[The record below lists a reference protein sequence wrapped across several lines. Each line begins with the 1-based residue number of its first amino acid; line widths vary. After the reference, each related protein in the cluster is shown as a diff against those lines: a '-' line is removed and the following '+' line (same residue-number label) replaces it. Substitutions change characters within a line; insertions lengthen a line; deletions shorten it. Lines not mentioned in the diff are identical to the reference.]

1 MKQKFEEM
9 KKILRLTTL
18 LAAVL
23 LTTACDKESQ
33 TLPQERD
40 IIYTVDAERHGAH
53 LKTDTEWEE
62 LLDAFCNY
70 AEEGST
76 VSFHNINSQPTKGAR
91 KEVTYR
97 TTSREEIK
105 RWMRKMENEGRTVT
119 VTYDSAHGTWNGVAY
134 ATAPQVDETG
144 AFDSRGA
151 TLSLFS
157 VSEGSRVRF
166 SRGNLQRHN
175 ASGTWQM
182 AQEQYLFPNDN
193 AEWTGIFEWDN
204 DNTQSWTTG
213 QEATFSGLAGQWRIL
228 TEEEW
233 QWLLEWRSASPLG
246 DVAEA
251 RYACVT
257 VGGVRGLLLFPDSY
271 NHPTG
276 VAIPVNINGV
286 NSTVW
291 DANGYTLGEWCLMED
306 AGAVFLP
313 MAGYLHEGTVAYTNA
328 RGRYWVHADPV
339 ELGLSVLAIDSDDI
353 PGLSGLFVGITGWWG
368 DMGAALRLVCNE

>member
-1 MKQKFEEM
+1 MKHTLK
-9 KKILRLTTL
+9 LATL
-18 LAAVL
+18 LAAL
-23 LTTACDKESQ
+23 LLAAACDKENQS
-33 TLPQERD
+33 LLLERD
-40 IIYTVDAERHGAH
+40 IVYTVDDDRYDAQ
-53 LKTDTEWEE
+53 LKTDTEFEA
-62 LLDAFCNY
+62 LLDELCDY
-70 AEEGST
+70 TQEGST
-76 VSFHNINSQPTKGAR
+76 VTFYNALKAQKAMLNSKGAT

-105 RWMRKMENEGRTVT
+105 RWMRRMENEGRTVT
-119 VTYDSAHGTWNGVAY
+119 ITYDSAHGTWNGVAY

-157 VSEGSRVRF
+157 VAEGSRVRF

-175 ASGTWQM
+175 ASGIWQM

-213 QEATFSGLAGQWRIL
+213 QEAAFSGLAGQWRIL

-271 NHPTG
+271 NHPSG
-276 VAIPVNINGV
+276 VALPTHINSVSGTAWDE
-286 NSTVW
+286 NS
-291 DANGYTLGEWCLMED
+291 YTLAEWCLMED
-306 AGAVFLP
+306 AGTVFLP

-353 PGLSGLFVGITGWWG
+353 PGLSGLFVGITGWWSE
-368 DMGAALRLVCNE
+368 MGAALRLVCSE